1 MGLFFFIGRA
11 QRIYRY
17 TSPYSCQIARGGRY
31 WLNQSWVKVTLIFF
45 SNLMYDNN
53 GVIGTD
59 IEGMLTYNS
68 CATFTSDDPD
78 ALYNLFSKRLGFM
91 VLNFASWVNI
101 NGLYSLY
108 FNSIFM

>member
-1 MGLFFFIGRA
+1 M
-11 QRIYRY
+11 
-17 TSPYSCQIARGGRY
+17 
-31 WLNQSWVKVTLIFF
+31 NHSWVKVTLIFF

-53 GVIGTD
+53 GLIATD
-59 IEGMLTYNS
+59 IEGRLTYS

-91 VLNFASWVNI
+91 VLNFASWINF

-108 FNSIFM
+108 VIQFLCDWEIVHSFPKL